1 MPVPRFYCHMPLPH
15 EGLVTLPDGV
25 AQHAV
30 GALRLK
36 HGDPLT
42 LFNGDGREHRGVL
55 VKQGKHAQAHLV
67 AVAVVS
73 RESPL
78 DITLV
83 QGISTG
89 ERMDYTLQ
97 KSVELGIHTVRPV
110 MMLRTVV
117 RLDPDKRHKR
127 RLHWLAVAASAC
139 EQCGRNSLPEI
150 LEIEDFTD
158 WLARTRQDTAPRY
171 ILDPEAGNRLSGLA
185 RPEGPVS
192 LIAGPE
198 GGFDPRERDA
208 ALAAGCLPI
217 SLGPRI
223 LRTETAAVAALAAMQ
238 ALWGDL

>member
-1 MPVPRFYCHMPLPH
+1 MPIPRFYCHMPLPH
-15 EGLVTLPDGV
+15 EGLITLPDNV

-36 HGDPLT
+36 DGDALT

-55 VKQGKHAQAHLV
+55 RKQGKHAQAHLV
-67 AVAVVS
+67 SVESVE

-97 KSVELGIHTVRPV
+97 KSVELGIRAIQPV

-127 RLHWLAVAASAC
+127 RQHWHGVAASAC
-139 EQCGRNSLPEI
+139 EQCGRNILPDI

-158 WLARTRQDTAPRY
+158 WLARTRHDATPRF
-171 ILDPEAGNRLSGLA
+171 ILDPEAGTRLSGMPTPA
-185 RPEGPVS
+185 GPVC

-208 ALAAGCLPI
+208 ALAAGCVPI

>member
-1 MPVPRFYCHMPLPH
+1 MPIPRFYCPFPLPH
-15 EGLVTLPDGV
+15 EGLVTLPDNV

-36 HGDPLT
+36 DGDALT

-55 VKQGKHAQAHLV
+55 VRQGKHAQAHLI
-67 AVAVVS
+67 AVDAVD

-97 KSVELGIHTVRPV
+97 KSVELGIRAIQPV

-117 RLDPDKRHKR
+117 RLDDAKRHKR
-127 RLHWLAVAASAC
+127 RQHWQGVAASAC
-139 EQCGRNSLPEI
+139 EQCGRNLLPDI

-158 WLARTRQDTAPRY
+158 WLARTRHDKAPRLV
-171 ILDPEAGNRLSGLA
+171 LDPEAGTRLSRLA
-185 RPEGPVS
+185 PPEGPVY

-198 GGFDPRERDA
+198 GGLDPRERDA
-208 ALAAGCLPI
+208 ALAAGCVPI

-238 ALWGDL
+238 GLWGDL

>member
-1 MPVPRFYCHMPLPH
+1 MPIPRFYCQMPLPH
-15 EGLVTLPDGV
+15 EGLITLPDHV

-30 GALRLK
+30 GSLRLK
-36 HGDPLT
+36 DGDALT

-55 VKQGKHAQAHLV
+55 RKQGKHAQAHLV
-67 AVAVVS
+67 SVESVE

-97 KSVELGIHTVRPV
+97 KSVELGIRAIQPV

-127 RLHWLAVAASAC
+127 RQHWHGVAASAC
-139 EQCGRNSLPEI
+139 EQCGRNILPDI

-158 WLARTRQDTAPRY
+158 WLARTRHDATPRF
-171 ILDPEAGNRLSGLA
+171 ILDPEAGTRLA
-185 RPEGPVS
+185 RVS
-192 LIAGPE
+192 CVYTNRRPDRPQSTPHARFHPAPPDSSRDRHGV
-198 GGFDPRERDA
+198 GGLHRV
-208 ALAAGCLPI
+208 
-217 SLGPRI
+217 S
-223 LRTETAAVAALAAMQ
+223 AVSVR
-238 ALWGDL
+238 G

>member
-1 MPVPRFYCHMPLPH
+1 MPIPRFYCQMPLPH
-15 EGLVTLPDGV
+15 EGLITLPDHV

-36 HGDPLT
+36 DGDALT

-55 VKQGKHAQAHLV
+55 RKQGKHAQAHLV
-67 AVAVVS
+67 SVESVE

-97 KSVELGIHTVRPV
+97 KSVELGIGAIQPV

-127 RLHWLAVAASAC
+127 RLHWQGVAASAC
-139 EQCGRNSLPEI
+139 EQCGRNHLPEI
-150 LEIEDFTD
+150 LETQDFTD
-158 WLARTRQDTAPRY
+158 WLALNRQAETLRFM
-171 ILDPEAGNRLSGLA
+171 LDPQSSTRLRDMPA
-185 RPEGPVS
+185 PDKPVY

-198 GGFDPRERDA
+198 GGLDPRERDA
-208 ALAAGCLPI
+208 ALAAGCIPL

-223 LRTETAAVAALAAMQ
+223 LRTETAAIAALAAMQ
-238 ALWGDL
+238 GLWGDL

>member
-1 MPVPRFYCHMPLPH
+1 MPLPH
-15 EGLVTLPDGV
+15 EGLVTLPDNV
-25 AQHAV
+25 AQHAA
-30 GALRLK
+30 GALRMK
-36 HGDPLT
+36 DGDPLV

-55 VKQGKHAQAHLV
+55 VRQGKHAEAHLIGLASV
-67 AVAVVS
+67 D

-97 KSVELGIHTVRPV
+97 KSVELGIRAIQPV

-127 RLHWLAVAASAC
+127 RQHWLGVAASAC
-139 EQCGRNSLPEI
+139 EQCGRNRLPEV

-158 WLARTRQDTAPRY
+158 WLARTRHDAMPRF
-171 ILDPEAGNRLSGLA
+171 ILDPEAGARLSSMA
-185 RPEGPVS
+185 PPEGPVS

-198 GGFDPRERDA
+198 GGLDPRERDA
-208 ALAAGCLPI
+208 ALAAGCVPI

-238 ALWGDL
+238 GLWGDL